1 MSDQERND
9 EYEDLCMLCKRPES
23 VTGKMFKLYQDVCL
37 CNDCMHM
44 TMDTM
49 SQMDFMQGMPP
60 MYGGFPGMQMTITPG
75 EEDADIVE
83 GEEDAGSRDT
93 KRVVWR
99 IKVLVGEE
107 SFQKNGFESFQY
119 IGTNFLNTCVLVKLL

>member
-49 SQMDFMQGMPP
+49 YSQSA
-60 MYGGFPGMQMTITPG
+60 FP
-75 EEDADIVE
+75 
-83 GEEDAGSRDT
+83 
-93 KRVVWR
+93 
-99 IKVLVGEE
+99 
-107 SFQKNGFESFQY
+107 
-119 IGTNFLNTCVLVKLL
+119 LLISS